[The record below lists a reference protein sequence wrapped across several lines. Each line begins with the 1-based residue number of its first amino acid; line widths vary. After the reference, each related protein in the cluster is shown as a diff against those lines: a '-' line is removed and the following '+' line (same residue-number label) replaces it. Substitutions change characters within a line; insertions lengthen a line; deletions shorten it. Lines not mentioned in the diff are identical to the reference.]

1 MYVAFVVHARGS
13 VPHDLREAS
22 PGMRTDS
29 GPLRFNATR
38 SLYVTVRVVIV
49 RLVGRPRHE
58 PVRMI
63 DRLCN
68 KVTLFLSSGWSR
80 GVERGYHARGGAQ
93 YSRGVLRRAQ
103 TPTEAR

>member
-1 MYVAFVVHARGS
+1 
-13 VPHDLREAS
+13 
-22 PGMRTDS
+22 MRTDS

-63 DRLCN
+63 DRLRN
-68 KVTLFLSSGWSR
+68 KVTQFSSR
-80 GVERGYHARGGAQ
+80 TF
-93 YSRGVLRRAQ
+93 RAIAF
-103 TPTEAR
+103 PLLG

>member
-38 SLYVTVRVVIV
+38 SLYVTVRVVAV

-63 DRLCN
+63 DRQCN
-68 KVTLFLSSGWSR
+68 KVTQFSSFFLVFFFALPVNMTCAS
-80 GVERGYHARGGAQ
+80 HMD
-93 YSRGVLRRAQ
+93 
-103 TPTEAR
+103 

>member
-22 PGMRTDS
+22 PGLRTYS

-63 DRLCN
+63 DRLRN
-68 KVTLFLSSGWSR
+68 KVTQFSFFSILS
-80 GVERGYHARGGAQ
+80 VCLYH
-93 YSRGVLRRAQ
+93 
-103 TPTEAR
+103 PTIIMEDMS

>member
-1 MYVAFVVHARGS
+1 
-13 VPHDLREAS
+13 
-22 PGMRTDS
+22 MRTYS

-63 DRLCN
+63 DRLRN
-68 KVTLFLSSGWSR
+68 KVTQFSS
-80 GVERGYHARGGAQ
+80 
-93 YSRGVLRRAQ
+93 
-103 TPTEAR
+103 

>member
-22 PGMRTDS
+22 PGLRTYS

-63 DRLCN
+63 DRLRN
-68 KVTLFLSSGWSR
+68 KVTQFSSFLPAKPKACASQCDVGCTTASIAG
-80 GVERGYHARGGAQ
+80 
-93 YSRGVLRRAQ
+93 
-103 TPTEAR
+103 P

>member
-13 VPHDLREAS
+13 VPHDLRVAS
-22 PGMRTDS
+22 PGMRTYS

-63 DRLCN
+63 DRLRN
-68 KVTLFLSSGWSR
+68 KVTQFSSSD
-80 GVERGYHARGGAQ
+80 
-93 YSRGVLRRAQ
+93 
-103 TPTEAR
+103 PKF

>member
-1 MYVAFVVHARGS
+1 MMMMMMMRSSARSLQQMLSTKKKKRRRRGS

-22 PGMRTDS
+22 PGLRTYS
-29 GPLRFNATR
+29 GPLRLNATR

-63 DRLCN
+63 DRLRN
-68 KVTLFLSSGWSR
+68 KVTQFSSFFSI
-80 GVERGYHARGGAQ
+80 
-93 YSRGVLRRAQ
+93 
-103 TPTEAR
+103 